1 MLKNKTVVLAVT
13 GGIAAYKMAT
23 LASMLVKQH
32 ANVLVLMTKNATEFI
47 SPITFESLTKHRCMV
62 DTFDRNFEF
71 DIGGGG
77 R

>member
-13 GGIAAYKMAT
+13 GGIAAYKMAA

-47 SPITFESLTKHRCMV
+47 APLVFEKVGS
-62 DTFDRNFEF
+62 
-71 DIGGGG
+71 
-77 R
+77 